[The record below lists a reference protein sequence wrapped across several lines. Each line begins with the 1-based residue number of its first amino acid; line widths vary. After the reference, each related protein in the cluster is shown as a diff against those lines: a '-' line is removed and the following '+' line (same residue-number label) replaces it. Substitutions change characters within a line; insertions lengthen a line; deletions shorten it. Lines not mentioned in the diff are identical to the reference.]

1 MFMYA
6 RIACAV
12 ALLAIASAPSSAL
25 DFVHRKAGLWT
36 VTTAMEGAPVK
47 LGPMKMCLDANTDA
61 RLMQQSMQWKQDA
74 CSPPVI
80 AGSGLS
86 RTVDVVCHL
95 DGATQKSHIAM
106 NFAGDASYHM
116 DMTSQST
123 PARFGRGSVH
133 MTQDAKWS
141 GACPKNM
148 KPGDM
153 IIGSMT
159 INVLDAGSGG
169 MGRGHLTKE
178 QIEALIKAH
187 RHP

>member
-1 MFMYA
+1 MHA
-6 RIACAV
+6 RIVSAFL
-12 ALLAIASAPSSAL
+12 LLALATTPSTAL
-25 DFVHRKAGLWT
+25 DFIHRKAGLWT
-36 VTTAMEGAPVK
+36 VTTVMEGVPVK
-47 LGPMKMCLDANTDA
+47 LGPMKMCLDSGTDA
-61 RLMQQSMQWKQDA
+61 RLMQHAMQWKQDA

-86 RTVDVVCHL
+86 RTVDVVCHM

-123 PARFGRGSVH
+123 PARLGRGTVH

-141 GACPKNM
+141 GACPKTM

-159 INVLDAGSGG
+159 INVLDAGAGG
-169 MGRGHLTKE
+169 MPHGHLTKE
-178 QIEALIKAH
+178 QIEAMIKAH